1 MRRLGG
7 LGKAWKWR
15 SMDVIVPVLGDQLS
29 QGLSSLR
36 AVSRDTAVVLMAE
49 VADEATYVPHHKQ
62 KLVLVF
68 SAMRHFASALR
79 ADGWTVDYR
88 QLDDVA
94 NRGSLTTELAD
105 AVKRHGAGRV
115 VATRAAEHRVI
126 ALQEGWPVAAAVPVT
141 LLDDDRFLVSDACFA
156 DWARGRKRLRMEDF
170 YRWQRAETGILMA
183 GDVPVGGQWN
193 FDKENR
199 KALPRGIRVPEAPR
213 FAPDSVTADVIAMV
227 EARFPDNFGTLAR
240 FNWPVSREQALVALD
255 RFVAERL
262 VQFGDYQDALVE
274 GEATLFH
281 SLLSTSINLGLLG
294 PRECI
299 DAAVAALELGA
310 PLNAVEGFV
319 RQILGWREYVR
330 GIYLLEGPDY
340 VTRNALGATRALPDI
355 YWRGGS
361 GMRCFDAAFEQ
372 TRDLA
377 YAHHI
382 QRLMVLGNFALL
394 AGVDPFELH
403 EWFLVVYADAYEWV
417 EAPNVIGMSQFA
429 DGGLLGSKPYAAGGA
444 YINRMGNHC
453 ARCRYSLKVKSGPGA
468 CPFSYLYWDF
478 LARHEAV
485 LSKNQRMWTVY
496 DGWRRLAPERQAEVR
511 ADAARF
517 LAELE
522 QR

>member
-1 MRRLGG
+1 MRRLGA
-7 LGKAWKWR
+7 LGKAWKGR
-15 SMDVIVPVLGDQLS
+15 PMKVIIPVLGDQLS
-29 QGLSSLR
+29 EGLASLR
-36 AVSRDTAVVLMAE
+36 SVPRGDAVVLMAE
-49 VADEATYVPHHKQ
+49 VLEEARYVPHHKQ

-68 SAMRHFASALR
+68 SAMRHFAAELQ

-88 QLDDVA
+88 RLEDA
-94 NRGSLTTELAD
+94 GNTGSLTEELCA
-105 AVKRHGAGRV
+105 AVARHRAGRV
-115 VATRAAEHRVI
+115 VAVRAAEHRVI
-126 ALQEGWPVAAAVPVT
+126 EMQEGWAAATGVRVD
-141 LLDDDRFLVSDACFA
+141 LLEDDRFLVSEAGFRA
-156 DWARGRKRLRMEDF
+156 WARGRKRLRMEDF
-170 YRWQRAETGILMA
+170 YRWQREETGILMVD
-183 GDVPVGGQWN
+183 GVPVGGQWN

-199 KALPRGIRVPEAPR
+199 KALPKGVKVPTRPQFEQDGITRE
-213 FAPDSVTADVIAMV
+213 VIAMV
-227 EARFPDNFGTLAR
+227 EARFPEHFGTLDQ
-240 FNWPVSREQALVALD
+240 FNWPVTRAEALVAVD
-255 RFVAERL
+255 MFVGQRL
-262 VQFGDYQDALVE
+262 QRFGDYQDALVE

-281 SLLSTSINLGLLG
+281 SLLSTSINLGLLD

-299 DAAVAALELGA
+299 DAAVAALETGA

-330 GIYLLEGPDY
+330 GIYLMEGPDY
-340 VTRNALGATRALPDI
+340 VRRNALAADRKLPTI
-355 YWRGGS
+355 YWQGHS

-403 EWFLVVYADAYEWV
+403 EWFLLVYADAYEWV

-444 YINRMGNHC
+444 YINRMGDHC
-453 ARCRYSLKVKSGPGA
+453 AQCRYSLKVKSGPDA

-478 LARHEAV
+478 LARHEAL

-496 DGWRRLAPERQAEVR
+496 DGWRRLAPERQAEIR

-517 LAELE
+517 LAELA
-522 QR
+522 